1 LKSNLRRAF
10 SKFPQDNFERAKS
23 HKEKEYKALLFGL
36 CMFHSIILG
45 RKKFGAQ
52 GWSRNYSFNDG
63 DLTICGAVL
72 HNYLE
77 KYEQIPYDD
86 LKYIFG
92 EIMYG
97 GHITDNLDR
106 RTNATYLEKLIKPE
120 ILQQMNLTM
129 WHPGFKSPDPMKFD
143 RTKYE
148 GFIETGLPMEVPE
161 MFGLHK
167 NAEIGYLTQTAE
179 TLFSM
184 IQQISGGS
192 AGGGEGGGKVV
203 ELIHLFLDR
212 TPKPFPSIEM
222 AQKAAEKGRTPYVVV
237 CLQESERM
245 NVLLKEIR
253 NSLNDLDAGLKGTLN
268 MTEAMEKLAGALAL
282 NNVPAN
288 WFKVAYHSNKS
299 LLLWLDDLNR
309 RVQQFDDWANEF
321 TTPHVVWLSGLFN
334 PMSYLTAIMQVTA
347 RKDFLPLDDMCLKTE
362 VMNVFEPEEM
372 PEAAENGAYIY
383 GLSLEG
389 AGWELGR
396 NGE

>member
-1 LKSNLRRAF
+1 VLFPGENPTPMVEEYGATLGKTTNAGTFTNISMGQGQEKIAEDCLTDSAKNGKWIFIQNVHLMITWMKSFERKLEIAVSEDCHPDFRCFISSEPLMLPGVEVIPESVLQNSIKVANEAPEDLKSNLRRAF

-63 DLTICGAVL
+63 DLTICGSVL

-143 RTKYE
+143 RERYE
-148 GFIETGLPMEVPE
+148 NFIETGLPMEVPE

-167 NAEIGYLTQTAE
+167 NAEIGYLT
-179 TLFSM
+179 
-184 IQQISGGS
+184 
-192 AGGGEGGGKVV
+192 
-203 ELIHLFLDR
+203 
-212 TPKPFPSIEM
+212 
-222 AQKAAEKGRTPYVVV
+222 
-237 CLQESERM
+237 
-245 NVLLKEIR
+245 
-253 NSLNDLDAGLKGTLN
+253 
-268 MTEAMEKLAGALAL
+268 
-282 NNVPAN
+282 
-288 WFKVAYHSNKS
+288 
-299 LLLWLDDLNR
+299 
-309 RVQQFDDWANEF
+309 
-321 TTPHVVWLSGLFN
+321 
-334 PMSYLTAIMQVTA
+334 
-347 RKDFLPLDDMCLKTE
+347 
-362 VMNVFEPEEM
+362 
-372 PEAAENGAYIY
+372 
-383 GLSLEG
+383 
-389 AGWELGR
+389 
-396 NGE
+396 

>member
-1 LKSNLRRAF
+1 
-10 SKFPQDNFERAKS
+10 
-23 HKEKEYKALLFGL
+23 
-36 CMFHSIILG
+36 
-45 RKKFGAQ
+45 
-52 GWSRNYSFNDG
+52 
-63 DLTICGAVL
+63 
-72 HNYLE
+72 
-77 KYEQIPYDD
+77 
-86 LKYIFG
+86 
-92 EIMYG
+92 
-97 GHITDNLDR
+97 
-106 RTNATYLEKLIKPE
+106 
-120 ILQQMNLTM
+120 LTM

-309 RVQQFDDWANEF
+309 RVQQFVDWADEF